1 MARIISFINYK
12 GGVGK
17 TTTTYHIGC
26 ALALY
31 HDKRV
36 LLVDIDPQTNLT
48 FLCVVQ
54 PRWQQY
60 KNRGGGTVVSLYK
73 RHLEGKNADVRKG
86 IWKSPIQNREGN
98 PLASNLDLIPSDL
111 ELLVDQDVKVL
122 GATKLS
128 KANPLAAQVSEIKIR
143 AEYYVIPR
151 IFLRQILKQCD
162 KDYDYVL
169 IDCPP
174 NLYLLTQNALL
185 ASQHY
190 IITAPPDHLSTIG
203 MRQLISGAADLSSQL
218 ITHGKLIGQI
228 LSKPEA
234 GGIIFVRILRQ
245 QLTRIHAETM
255 EKVRHD
261 YKDLV
266 FENYTTDLTGYQ
278 EASVDAMPV
287 FLYRSANAKRAAD
300 QYLAITAE
308 FVRRF
313 P

>member
-1 MARIISFINYK
+1 
-12 GGVGK
+12 
-17 TTTTYHIGC
+17 
-26 ALALY
+26 LALY
-31 HDKRV
+31 HEKRV

-48 FLCVVQ
+48 FLCAVQ
-54 PRWQQY
+54 HRWQQY
-60 KNRGGGTVVSLYK
+60 KNRGGGTIVSLYK
-73 RHLEGKNADVRKG
+73 RYLEGKEVDISKG
-86 IWKSPIQNREGN
+86 IWKSPIQSRDGD

-122 GATKLS
+122 GSTKLS
-128 KANPLAAQVSEIKIR
+128 KANPLAVQVSEIKIR
-143 AEYYVIPR
+143 AEHYVIPR
-151 IFLRQILKQCD
+151 IFLKQVLKQCD

-185 ASQHY
+185 SSQYY
-190 IITAPPDHLSTIG
+190 IITALPDHLSTIG
-203 MRQLISGAADLSSQL
+203 MRQLINRADDLSNLL
-218 ITHGKLIGQI
+218 ISHGKLIGQI
-228 LSKPEA
+228 LSKPEV
-234 GGIIFVRILRQ
+234 GGIIFVRVLRQ

-255 EKVRHD
+255 DKVRHD
-261 YKDLV
+261 YRDLV
-266 FENYTTDLTGYQ
+266 FNDNTTELTGYQ

-300 QYLAITAE
+300 QYLAITDE